1 MQARDVMTEAVFT
14 VGPETEVAAIAA
26 LLMEKRISAVP
37 VLDGSGAILGIV
49 SEGDLMRRR
58 ESGTER
64 RPSWWLSLLSE
75 PQERAL
81 DYVKSHGGHARD
93 VMTPNPHTVTP
104 ETSLEKIAEIL
115 ERRHIKRV
123 PVVEDGRLVGIVS
136 RADLLRGL
144 IARQAGP
151 VPERG
156 DPELK
161 SAVEAALKEAG
172 LRTDFL
178 SVVVTAGQAHLWGS
192 VNSDAERRAAGVAA
206 ENVPGVTAVRNEIG
220 ILPRNIRSALWA
232 E

>member
-14 VGPETEVAAIAA
+14 VGPETAVAAIAA

-37 VLDGSGAILGIV
+37 VLDGKGAILGIV

-64 RPSWWLSLLSE
+64 HPSWWLSLLSE
-75 PQERAL
+75 PHERAL

-93 VMTPNPHTVTP
+93 VMTPDPYTVTP
-104 ETSLEKIAEIL
+104 DTSLEKIAEIL

-123 PVVEDGRLVGIVS
+123 PVVADGRLVGIVS

-151 VPERG
+151 VPERD

-220 ILPRNIRSALWA
+220 ILPRNVRAALWA